1 MKMTRKSILI
11 LGVIVVLVVAGVF
24 TVAAQSDPAT
34 ATPTCPG
41 MGQGGRGAM
50 MGGGFG
56 NGMMMG
62 AEGDTMM
69 TAVAKVLGLDT
80 TAFITQIHSGQT
92 LADIAKAQNV
102 DVQKVYDAML
112 ATAKEHVAAQVT
124 AGTMTQAQADA
135 HLTWMQ
141 DNIAQMP
148 MFGGAAGNC
157 TGTTGM
163 MGLGN
168 GMMGRGHG
176 MMGNGMMGRGHGMM
190 GNGNN
195 T

>member
-1 MKMTRKSILI
+1 MTRKSILI

-24 TVAAQSDPAT
+24 TVAAQSDTTTP
-34 ATPTCPG
+34 TPTCPG
-41 MGQGGRGAM
+41 IGQGGRGAM

-62 AEGDTMM
+62 ADGDTMM
-69 TAVAKVLGLDT
+69 TAVAKVLGLEPA
-80 TAFITQIHSGQT
+80 AFIEKLHSGQT
-92 LADIAKAQNV
+92 LAQIAEAQGV
-102 DVQKVYDAML
+102 KVQDVYDVIL
-112 ATAKEHVAAQVT
+112 AQAQAHMALRVKD
-124 AGTMTQAQADA
+124 GTMTQAQADA
-135 HLTWMQ
+135 HLTWMR
-141 DNIAQMP
+141 DNIATMP
-148 MFGGAAGNC
+148 MFGGAGAGNC
-157 TGTTGM
+157 TGMAGM
-163 MGLGN
+163 MGN